1 MLSSHGQ
8 DYFFFT
14 LSDLNSVSANEPKI
28 GYFLIDLQRT
38 SKTKEQLNSDS
49 QIAVYYHPCNQ
60 NTNDNFGPLKEEE
73 I

>member
-1 MLSSHGQ
+1 M
-8 DYFFFT
+8 
-14 LSDLNSVSANEPKI
+14 SANEPKI